1 MPLQQHVEIDTRPA
15 TRYTSQGDAAVWLAY
30 SLAGT
35 AVLRFTDLSG
45 EPIEIELGH
54 TELAAVAEEVAAW
67 EKERNSRKVRIH
79 WTFTIAA
86 ARLKL
91 CKLYPSI
98 EV

>member
-54 TELAAVAEEVAAW
+54 TELAAVAATARAIYNASDDDKTTWLRHAA
-67 EKERNSRKVRIH
+67 ELAR
-79 WTFTIAA
+79 IAA
-86 ARLKL
+86 TKG
-91 CKLYPSI
+91 
-98 EV
+98 V